1 MKTQG
6 KSVPRL
12 SCLLL
17 CLLCAAMLFGS
28 GCQTTRSS
36 QSDSGKS
43 SNSKNEELASKG
55 ALGTAAYWFL
65 EFAPCLFFW
74 K

>member
-1 MKTQG
+1 
-6 KSVPRL
+6 
-12 SCLLL
+12 
-17 CLLCAAMLFGS
+17 MLFGS